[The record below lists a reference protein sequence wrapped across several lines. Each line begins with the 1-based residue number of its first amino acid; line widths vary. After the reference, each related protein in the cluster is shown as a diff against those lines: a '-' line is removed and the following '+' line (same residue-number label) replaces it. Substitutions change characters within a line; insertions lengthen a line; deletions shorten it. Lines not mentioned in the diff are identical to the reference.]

1 MKILLEESLLYA
13 HEFFN
18 SFGECVSY
26 SGASVTPED
35 IRDAD
40 ALIVRSTT
48 QVDRPLLKLNNSLK
62 FVGTATAGAD
72 HLDTEYLAER
82 NVTVQTAAGCN
93 AVAVTEYVLSAILHL
108 AVQRGFSLRAKSVG
122 ILGAG
127 HIGSLLSERLSAL
140 GVSVKL
146 CDPLLQAAGDPRK
159 FVALDAIMS
168 CDIIS
173 LHVPLTF
180 DTTTRWPTLHLFD
193 EARLSTLDDEQIL
206 INACRGEVIDNRA
219 LLQCKRQGR
228 KFAVVLDVWEN
239 EPNINFE
246 LAQQVD
252 IATGHIAGH
261 SLEGKGR
268 GTEMMFRA
276 WSRIANCDSSR
287 YLEQFLPPVQN
298 KVLDTALGR
307 SEDEAWLSVVRQ
319 VYDIE
324 QDSRLFLESVR
335 TGDAFRHYRKNYAV
349 RREFGSFAV
358 NVGLQSDPDNVK
370 IAQAFSALGFG
381 HL

>member
-13 HEFFN
+13 QEFFS
-18 SFGECVSY
+18 SFGECVMY

-48 QVDRPLLKLNNSLK
+48 QVDRQLLRLNNTLK

-72 HLDTEYLAER
+72 HLDTSYLAER
-82 NVTVQTAAGCN
+82 NITVQTAAGCN

-108 AVQRGFSLRAKSVG
+108 AVKRGFSLRAKSVG

-127 HIGSLLSERLSAL
+127 HIGSLLAERLAAL

-146 CDPLLQAAGDPRK
+146 CDPPLQEAGDPRK
-159 FVALDAIMS
+159 LVAFDDIMA

-173 LHVPLTF
+173 LHVPLTLAS
-180 DTTTRWPTLHLFD
+180 TARWPTWHWFNA
-193 EARLSTLDDEQIL
+193 ARLNALADEQIL
-206 INACRGEVIDNRA
+206 INACRGEVVDNRA

-276 WSRIANCDSSR
+276 WSQSVNCDSAHH
-287 YLEQFLPPVQN
+287 LQQFLPPVQN
-298 KVLDTALGR
+298 KLLRYSLANN
-307 SEDEAWLSVVRQ
+307 EDEIWWSVARQ

-324 QDSRLFLESVR
+324 RDSRLFLESVK
-335 TGDAFRHYRKNYAV
+335 TSDAFQYFRKNYAV

-358 NVGLQSDPDNVK
+358 NLGSQSDPDSVK
-370 IAQAFSALGFG
+370 MAQAFSALGFG
-381 HL
+381 Y